1 MTDRI
6 TQLEERIKTVDKFFL
21 PINIQQDGCYTISI
35 SDSTYPVIINDD
47 IGHVDD
53 FTYSN
58 EFEGYPLLRKGDKL
72 YLEVGLEFLK
82 CYVDTDKMDSDF
94 NVTSMTLEEALSKEI
109 KYGNVCLDV

>member
-1 MTDRI
+1 MK
-6 TQLEERIKTVDKFFL
+6 EKFYI
-21 PINIQQDGCYTISI
+21 PVNGQGDNSYTIDI
-35 SDSTYPVIINDD
+35 SESTYPVIINGD

-58 EFEGYPLLRKGDKL
+58 EFDGYPLIRKGDKL

-94 NVTSMTLEEALSKEI
+94 NVTSMTFQEALSKEI
-109 KYGNVCLDV
+109 KYGNVCLDL